1 MNKYKYL
8 YLLWLIPL
16 YFLLQFGYQALTYHG
31 INSTYENGSSHIASV
46 IDFEVKQI
54 AAQTNGYVVVRFTD
68 QDGETV
74 DQQLSLPVQ
83 FAQVIMDT
91 ELIPLRYDPS
101 SFRPIVLIPIFEL
114 QKDVLLVNIAVTLIG
129 LLATIILSSYASK
142 FARRKIKNGDEKI
155 EYERVDK
162 DEVKVAEQ

>member
-8 YLLWLIPL
+8 HLLWLIPV
-16 YFLLQFGYQALTYHG
+16 YFLLQFSYQVMNYQG
-31 INSTYENGSSHIASV
+31 IKSTYENGDSYIASV
-46 IDFEVKQI
+46 VDFEVKQI
-54 AAQTNGYVVVRFTD
+54 AAQTNGYVVIRFTD
-68 QDGETV
+68 QNGETI
-74 DQQLSLPVQ
+74 QEQLSLPVQ

-129 LLATIILSSYASK
+129 LLATVILSVYASK
-142 FARRKIKNGDEKI
+142 FANRKIKHGDEKV
-155 EYERVDK
+155 EYERIDIDDVVTTK
-162 DEVKVAEQ
+162 Q